1 MKKTLLFDGRI
12 FAEALNKHIERTG
25 TYFVAFNLLK
35 HFLQSDIFD
44 ITILTQPYDTAIIRQ
59 FIKDSLGCAA
69 KFYFDGYRYL
79 NLYTKAYFNR
89 IRYKQ
94 EKKFIKKKYWKFV
107 EKFYEISFESD
118 KSYDLYFSAK
128 SMFISEVKAAKRY
141 LVLHDAIPLIL
152 PKLSEDFEERKGWF
166 FEVADGINDK
176 DSYFTVSEHSKND
189 YLKFFPQLRAEQIT
203 VTHLAAA
210 ENFYHETDKN
220 KVDEARRK
228 YNIPD
233 GKKYVFSLC
242 TLEPRKNLIRA
253 LKTFVQ
259 FVQKNNIEDLV
270 FVLGGSAWKAF
281 LPMLEAELGEIP
293 QGLVIKAG
301 YIDDKDLAA
310 LYSGAEWFVYTSQY
324 EGFGLPP
331 LEAMQCGCPV
341 ITANNSSLPEVVGNS
356 GIMIDWD
363 SDEQHIAAYENY
375 YFDDELRR
383 NNAKAGIE
391 RAKLFS
397 WDKCADIMIE
407 KMTE

>member
-1 MKKTLLFDGRI
+1 MKK
-12 FAEALNKHIERTG
+12 N
-25 TYFVAFNLLK
+25 
-35 HFLQSDIFD
+35 
-44 ITILTQPYDTAIIRQ
+44 II
-59 FIKDSLGCAA
+59 
-69 KFYFDGYRYL
+69 
-79 NLYTKAYFNR
+79 
-89 IRYKQ
+89 
-94 EKKFIKKKYWKFV
+94 
-107 EKFYEISFESD
+107 
-118 KSYDLYFSAK
+118 
-128 SMFISEVKAAKRY
+128 
-141 LVLHDAIPLIL
+141 
-152 PKLSEDFEERKGWF
+152 
-166 FEVADGINDK
+166 
-176 DSYFTVSEHSKND
+176 
-189 YLKFFPQLRAEQIT
+189 
-203 VTHLAAA
+203 
-210 ENFYHETDKN
+210 
-220 KVDEARRK
+220 
-228 YNIPD
+228 
-233 GKKYVFSLC
+233 
-242 TLEPRKNLIRA
+242 
-253 LKTFVQ
+253 TFVQ

-293 QGLVIKAG
+293 QGLVIKAC